1 MPADCPRL
9 CIDRENLFTRL
20 ADALSFHDIQFESE
34 EFNRDFTV
42 TCEVPKFANDLI
54 DGRMMQWLQG
64 TGSGHAYEVIGNR
77 VLVAGPKIDPL
88 AFTELLG
95 VARGFVQHVPNVVP
109 SLYPG

>member
-9 CIDRENLFTRL
+9 RIDRENLFTRL

-54 DGRMMQWLQG
+54 DGRMMRWLQN
-64 TGSGHAYEVIGNR
+64 TGSEHAYEVIGNR

-95 VARGFVQHVPNVVP
+95 VARGFVQHVPKVVP

>member
-1 MPADCPRL
+1 
-9 CIDRENLFTRL
+9 
-20 ADALSFHDIQFESE
+20 
-34 EFNRDFTV
+34 
-42 TCEVPKFANDLI
+42 VPKFANDLI

-64 TGSGHAYEVIGNR
+64 TGSEHAYEVIGNR